1 MEKYITD
8 ERTGLK
14 YELVGDYYLIA
25 GDDEP
30 EPPSIGVLGHRHLQY
45 LKQYRRD
52 IFLELQMSGDLPDY
66 LTDLDRQADEMYS
79 RLVEQLAKKGDIS
92 ETLKAENQMLWVQQ
106 MNSVRN
112 SAAEIVNSEL
122 IYR

>member
-1 MEKYITD
+1 MDNYITD

-30 EPPSIGVLGHRHLQY
+30 EPPSIGIWGQRHLRY
-45 LKQYRRD
+45 LKHYRRD
-52 IFLELQMSGDLPDY
+52 IFLQLQMSGDLPDY
-66 LTDLDRQADEMYS
+66 LADLDRQAVEMYS
-79 RLVEQLAKKGDIS
+79 RLVKQLTTKGSIS
-92 ETLKAENQMLWVQQ
+92 ETLKAENQMLWVQR
-106 MNSVRN
+106 MNSLCN
-112 SAAEIVNSEL
+112 SAAEIVNNEL

>member
-8 ERTGLK
+8 ERNRLK
-14 YELVGDYYLIA
+14 YALIGDYYLIS

-30 EPPSIGVLGHRHLQY
+30 EPPSIGVWGQRHLQY

-52 IFLELQMSGDLPDY
+52 IFLDLQMSGDLPDY
-66 LTDLDRQADEMYS
+66 FTDLDRQANEMYS
-79 RLVEQLAKKGDIS
+79 RLVKQLAETGGIS
-92 ETLKAENQMLWVQQ
+92 ETLKAENQMLWVQR
-106 MNSVRN
+106 MNSIRN

>member
-25 GDDEP
+25 GDDEL
-30 EPPSIGVLGHRHLQY
+30 EPPSIGIWGHRHRQY

-52 IFLELQMSGDLPDY
+52 IFLELQMSGDMLDY
-66 LTDLDRQADEMYS
+66 LADLDRQADEMYS
-79 RLVEQLAKKGDIS
+79 RLVKQLAERGGIS

-106 MNSVRN
+106 MNSVHN
-112 SAAEIVNSEL
+112 SAAEIVNNEL

>member
-52 IFLELQMSGDLPDY
+52 IFLELQMSGDLLDY
-66 LTDLDRQADEMYS
+66 LADLGRQADEMYS
-79 RLVEQLAKKGDIS
+79 RLVKQLAERGGIS
-92 ETLKAENQMLWVQQ
+92 ETLKAENQMLWVQR
-106 MNSVRN
+106 MNSVHN
-112 SAAEIVNSEL
+112 LAAEIVNNEL

>member
-30 EPPSIGVLGHRHLQY
+30 EPPSIGIWGQRHLRY
-45 LKQYRRD
+45 LKQYQKD
-52 IFLELQMSGDLPDY
+52 FFLQLQMSGNLPDY
-66 LTDLDRQADEMYS
+66 LADLDRQADEMYS
-79 RLVEQLAKKGDIS
+79 RLVKQLAEESDIS
-92 ETLKAENQMLWVQQ
+92 ESIKTENQMLWVQR
-106 MNSVRN
+106 MNAVCN
-112 SAAEIVNSEL
+112 SAAEIVNNEL
-122 IYR
+122 IYQ